1 MNAAV
6 ESRLGRWRGVL
17 WWALP
22 FAALALLLG
31 IEIDWGRGWH
41 RLPEPPP
48 AIEPRPVTAA
58 LLPEYAIE
66 GGVQGHTETVSRT
79 LFNPT
84 RRPAPVVVAE
94 AARPRMNKGQFV
106 LTGTAVAG
114 AQHLAFLR
122 EVSGGKSRVVRQG
135 DQLNGALVAEVR
147 PGRVRLTLAD
157 DFEELVLKAQPGPKT
172 TTQPQPQGPPIN
184 PSGVPTPSGGMP
196 GAAPPASTSGGAQDG
211 SAAPDTT
218 VPGRRPTQQPNTPAP
233 ASPVSPVA
241 PVTGAVP
248 AAAAA
253 APAAGQG
260 TAASP
265 DPSWNE
271 VFERMRQRSPQPTK

>member
-6 ESRLGRWRGVL
+6 ESRIDRWRGVL
-17 WWALP
+17 WWAVP

-31 IEIDWGRGWH
+31 IETDWGRAVH
-41 RLPEPPP
+41 RLPEPLSP
-48 AIEPRPVTAA
+48 IEPKPVTAG

-66 GGVQGHTETVSRT
+66 GGLQRHSESVSRT

-94 AARPRMNKGQFV
+94 AVRPKMNKGQFV

-114 AQHLAFLR
+114 THHLAFLK

-135 DQLNGALVAEVR
+135 DQLNGALVAEVK

-172 TTQPQPQGPPIN
+172 TTQPPGPPLN
-184 PSGVPTPSGGMP
+184 PSGVPVPSGGLP
-196 GAAPPASTSGGAQDG
+196 GAAPPASATGNTPDGTGAADVP
-211 SAAPDTT
+211 APS
-218 VPGRRPTQQPNTPAP
+218 RRPAPQPNTP
-233 ASPVSPVA
+233 
-241 PVTGAVP
+241 TP
-248 AAAAA
+248 AAPGAAAGAATPA
-253 APAAGQG
+253 APAPKAGQG

>member
-1 MNAAV
+1 MNTAV
-6 ESRLGRWRGVL
+6 ESGLGRWRGVL
-17 WWALP
+17 WWAVP

-31 IEIDWGRGWH
+31 IETDWGRALH
-41 RLPEPPP
+41 RLPDPPP
-48 AIEPRPVTAA
+48 TIEPKAVTAA

-66 GGVQGHTETVSRT
+66 GGLPGHTESVSRT

-157 DFEELVLKAQPGPKT
+157 DYEELVLKALPGPKT
-172 TTQPQPQGPPIN
+172 TAQPQPPGAALN
-184 PSGVPTPSGGMP
+184 ASGVPIPSGGMP
-196 GAAPPASTSGGAQDG
+196 GAAPPASSTGN
-211 SAAPDTT
+211 APDGAGTQDT
-218 VPGRRPTQQPNTPAP
+218 AVPGRRPAPQPNSPAP
-233 ASPVSPVA
+233 ASPA
-241 PVTGAVP
+241 PAGAVP
-248 AAAAA
+248 AAAV
-253 APAAGQG
+253 PAAGQG